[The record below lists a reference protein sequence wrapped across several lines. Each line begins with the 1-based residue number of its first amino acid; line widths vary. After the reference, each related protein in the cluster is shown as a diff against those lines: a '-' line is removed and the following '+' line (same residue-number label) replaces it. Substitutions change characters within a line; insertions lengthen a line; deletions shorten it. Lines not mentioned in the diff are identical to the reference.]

1 MSKVS
6 DTRYGAPRL
15 NGHAYFAACE
25 RVLKSVVRLVDAR
38 GLAMSVDV
46 DPGRAPSQAII
57 DTHHI
62 QLTYGHSTRVIEVD
76 HDTFMS
82 PEFFKTLVL
91 HQIQAAISEL
101 AWSQDESSG
110 GSDKEA
116 FPSSE
121 T

>member
-6 DTRYGAPRL
+6 DTRSDAPRL

-25 RVLKSVVRLVDAR
+25 RVLKTVLRLVHAR
-38 GLAMSVDV
+38 GVEMSVDV
-46 DPGRAPSQAII
+46 DPGHAPSQAII
-57 DTHHI
+57 DTHRI
-62 QLTYGHSTRVIEVD
+62 QLTYGRSTRTIEVD

-91 HQIQAAISEL
+91 HQVQAAIADL

-110 GSDKEA
+110 A
-116 FPSSE
+116 SE
-121 T
+121 GT